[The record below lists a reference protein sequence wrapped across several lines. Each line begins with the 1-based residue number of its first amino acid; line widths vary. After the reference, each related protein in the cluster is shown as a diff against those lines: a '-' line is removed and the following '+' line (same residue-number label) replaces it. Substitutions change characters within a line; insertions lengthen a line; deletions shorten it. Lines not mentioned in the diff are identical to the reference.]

1 MRENIGRQLAELRKS
16 AGMTQEQLSELS
28 GLNRANIS
36 KIESGKY
43 NVSIDILGKLCEVLG
58 VEIELNKIVPTCKNG
73 D

>member
-1 MRENIGRQLAELRKS
+1 MREEIGRKLAEIRKS

-43 NVSIDILGKLCEVLG
+43 NVSLDILERLCGVLG
-58 VEIELNKIVPTCKNG
+58 VKMEVVPV
-73 D
+73 